1 MFEASTHQGVGLRS
15 FAEKVLPRVVAIASH
30 GDQDGE
36 LPLLWDLCSTYTG
49 LGYPVAVIDATTFES
64 ETNPGLEQ
72 LLDQGYWKDDT
83 GSHQSA
89 WPVIPAAKQL
99 GQLVHQ
105 ASGSRIIDLE
115 RLTDALQNYSVL
127 LIYARPEILL
137 PLLAGSGLKPL
148 LAVSAARM
156 SRITAYQ
163 ALKLLLLNGKLHPTI
178 VAVVPEQNPGS
189 EQQHRDLCKNLQDCA
204 MTFLGYQLDT
214 LTVQF
219 QRPEGGSYSNDMHTL
234 ALHLLENAL
243 PAQNCEPLPGGLQ
256 LRRSVSSELT
266 GTH

>member
-1 MFEASTHQGVGLRS
+1 M
-15 FAEKVLPRVVAIASH
+15 
-30 GDQDGE
+30 
-36 LPLLWDLCSTYTG
+36 
-49 LGYPVAVIDATTFES
+49 
-64 ETNPGLEQ
+64 
-72 LLDQGYWKDDT
+72 LDQGYWKDDT

-105 ASGSRIIDLE
+105 ASGSRMIDLE

-219 QRPEGGSYSNDMHTL
+219 QRPESGSYSNDMHTL
-234 ALHLLENAL
+234 ALHQIGRAH
-243 PAQNCEPLPGGLQ
+243 
-256 LRRSVSSELT
+256 V
-266 GTH
+266 